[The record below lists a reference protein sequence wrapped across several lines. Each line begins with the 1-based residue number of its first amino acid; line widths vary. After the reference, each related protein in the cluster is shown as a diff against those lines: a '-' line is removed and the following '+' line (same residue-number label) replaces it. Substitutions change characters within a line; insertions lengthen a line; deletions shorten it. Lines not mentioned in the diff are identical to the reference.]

1 MGAMMSRS
9 LALPLFVAALA
20 LPSVAAAQEQESS
33 TATVTTRTMAL
44 GGSGHGISSSTS
56 GIFVNPAAMGQ
67 TRAYHVD
74 SSVLFDPSINRWAF
88 GGAVADT
95 TRERFGAG
103 TAYTFNTISGGEN
116 AHESHEFRLSVS
128 ANLAESI
135 SLGVTGRYMDFGGR
149 TSANG
154 RVGTRY
160 EGVTVDV
167 GALFRPVRMFTL
179 GVTGYSLTNP
189 DTAASPLALGTGL
202 GFFPIENLAFAFDA
216 YINFGTFAEPR
227 VRWSGG
233 AELLVQQI
241 PIRVGYTYDDT
252 RLTNPVHL
260 VTAGIGY
267 IDQRFGVEAAMR
279 QEVSGGSQTTL
290 LLNLR
295 YFHTML

>member
-1 MGAMMSRS
+1 MSRARSLPILLACLGVPS
-9 LALPLFVAALA
+9 LAT
-20 LPSVAAAQEQESS
+20 AQEQESS
-33 TATVTTRTMAL
+33 TSTVTTRTMAL

-56 GIFVNPAAMGQ
+56 GIFINPAAMGQ

-103 TAYTFNTISGGEN
+103 TAYTFNTIGGGEN
-116 AHESHEFRLSVS
+116 PHESHEFRLSVS

-135 SLGVTGRYMDFGGR
+135 SLGVTGRYIDYGGR
-149 TSANG
+149 VSANG

-189 DTAASPLALGTGL
+189 DTAVSPLALGAGL

-216 YINFGTFAEPR
+216 FIDFGTFDAPR

-241 PIRVGYTYDDT
+241 PIRIGYTYDDT
-252 RLTNPVHL
+252 RLLNPVHL
-260 VTAGIGY
+260 VTAGVGY
-267 IDQRFGVEAAMR
+267 LDQRFGVEAALR
-279 QEVSGGSQTTL
+279 QEVSGGSQSTI